1 MARLSRK
8 ELADMRALEEE
19 GERQN
24 DISELRGG
32 MRRMVGAGKRKEEP
46 PSRDDT
52 IHYSPEHGYS
62 LNYADEEDVKG
73 AHTLTEMKKKK
84 MTKKDLMKK
93 NKGGAYEGGKLL
105 SRHLIQLH
113 GAGWWD
119 DFKSGFNSV
128 VAPIAGVAKTV
139 LPFVAPGVGSLASAG
154 LGALGYGRHIEE
166 SDEECEGGAR
176 TGAYEGQGKL
186 TITHGGKKKRHNKR
200 AEIVKKV
207 MKSKGLSMIE
217 ASSYVKEHGLY

>member
-8 ELADMRALEEE
+8 ALADMRAIEEE

-24 DISELRGG
+24 DISEVRGG
-32 MRRMVGAGKRKEEP
+32 AVRRVVGAGKK
-46 PSRDDT
+46 S
-52 IHYSPEHGYS
+52 
-62 LNYADEEDVKG
+62 
-73 AHTLTEMKKKK
+73 LTESEYEMNHPYSKMAGGRRHKKKSSE
-84 MTKKDLMKK
+84 
-93 NKGGAYEGGKLL
+93 AYDGGKLL

-154 LGALGYGRHIEE
+154 LGAFGYGRHSGEESE

-186 TITHGGKKKRHNKR
+186 TITHGGKKKRSNKR
-200 AEIVKKV
+200 AEVVKKV

-217 ASSYVKEHGLY
+217 ASKYVKEHGLY